1 MDFPEDKD
9 RKDPSSGTEKIVF
22 RLYIAGEAPNSLR
35 AITNLDRLCQEYFR
49 DNFELEIIDV
59 LEEPMKAISEKI
71 LATPTL
77 IKLSPQPTRRIIGN
91 LSEKEK
97 VLFLLGFE

>member
-1 MDFPEDKD
+1 MDFPEHKD
-9 RKDPSSGTEKIVF
+9 RKDRSSGMEKIVF
-22 RLYIAGEAPNSLR
+22 RLYIAGMAPNSLR
-35 AITNLDRLCQEYFR
+35 AITNLDQLCQEYFR

-59 LEEPMKAISEKI
+59 LEEPMKAISDQI

-77 IKLSPQPTRRIIGN
+77 IKVSPQPTRRIIGN

-97 VLFLLGFE
+97 VLFVLGF